1 MNTNRKSNPASDN
14 RSDRLKLWI
23 DEHYGGVQARFIEK
37 FDLKQSEISQIINKS
52 RVCGEKKARD
62 IENKSDIPEN
72 WLDAVASKREINLG
86 EPNARY
92 ANFSV
97 GIADDES
104 ADEWFEIPYYYAK
117 GSCGNGSDNGS
128 DEIKGHLRK
137 EKSWLKK
144 YGVKEKNLFV
154 VYADGDSNAD
164 FIIDGDMVIFDK
176 SKTDPEDG
184 EMFFIKH
191 PAGDRIKTLKRKA
204 NGNWLLCSRNHDK
217 LRYPDEEITE
227 EEAQQIE
234 ILGRYVYR
242 QG

>member
-1 MNTNRKSNPASDN
+1 MNTKKPNPASDL
-14 RSDRLKLWI
+14 RSDRLKQWI
-23 DEHYGGVQARFIEK
+23 DSHYDGVQARFIDK

-62 IENKSDIPEN
+62 IEEKSDIPSG
-72 WLDAVASKREINLG
+72 WLDGKASAQFEG
-86 EPNARY
+86 NATLTQY
-92 ANFSV
+92 AI
-97 GIADDES
+97 GIADDS
-104 ADEWFEIPYYYAK
+104 NRDAWFEIPYYYAK
-117 GSCGNGSDNGS
+117 GACGNGSENGS

-137 EKSWLKK
+137 ETTWLKK
-144 YGVKEKNLFV
+144 YNVKQENLFV

-164 FIIDGDMVIFDK
+164 FIMDGDMVIFDK
-176 SKTDPEDG
+176 SKTEPEDG
-184 EMFFIKH
+184 EIFFIKH

-204 NGNWLLCSRNHDK
+204 NGNWIISSRNHDK

-227 EEAQQIE
+227 EEAEHIQ